1 MVPWWLFNMNSSHLR
16 LHEETPDVRM
26 HPFVDCIFKIL
37 LSLVALICG
46 GICLYCDYLL
56 IFYIL

>member
-1 MVPWWLFNMNSSHLR
+1 MFPWWLINMNYSHLR
-16 LHEETPDVRM
+16 LHEETPDVCM
-26 HPFVDCIFKIL
+26 HPFVECILKIL

-46 GICLYCDYLL
+46 GICLYCVYLL